1 VSARTALAAAALLA
15 AAAAAHA
22 QPYAE
27 AFAGMTAFDSTIEI
41 GGQKLVDQGGDAV
54 MLGARA
60 GWGHRW
66 PSGVY
71 VGFEGDVFA
80 TNGRSRACVNGD
92 CYAFSLRSG
101 AGAYARLG
109 WAPDDGRSLFYIRAG
124 AQGWNTAQGWRA
136 VPAIGAGAEI
146 PFARTWFV
154 RVDGTYAADGV
165 ETYQGTLSLGVRF

>member
-1 VSARTALAAAALLA
+1 MFRAAIAAALLA
-15 AAAAAHA
+15 AAPAHA

-27 AFAGMTAFDSTIEI
+27 AFAGMAAFDSTVSL
-41 GGQKLVDQGGDAV
+41 GGTQLVDKGGDAAMAGV
-54 MLGARA
+54 RA

-71 VGFEGDVFA
+71 IGAEGDVFA
-80 TNGRSRACVNGD
+80 TSGRSRACVNGE
-92 CYAFSLRSG
+92 CHSFTLRSG

-124 AQGWNTAQGWRA
+124 AQAWNTSAGWRV

-154 RVDGTYAADGV
+154 RLDGTYAVNGV
-165 ETYQGTLSLGVRF
+165 ETYQGTLSLGARF